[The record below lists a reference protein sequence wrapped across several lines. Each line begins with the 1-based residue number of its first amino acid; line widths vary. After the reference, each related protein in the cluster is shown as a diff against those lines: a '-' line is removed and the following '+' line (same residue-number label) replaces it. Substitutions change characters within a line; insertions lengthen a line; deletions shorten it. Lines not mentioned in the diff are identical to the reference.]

1 MQYECTNKT
10 NSIIMIMPRYT
21 IVLDEYQHQKE
32 RERITYFLPTVYY
45 YLSTLTSRSKAV
57 IVSLLG
63 TSISIILIYET
74 KNMKD

>member
-10 NSIIMIMPRYT
+10 NSIIRIMPRYT
-21 IVLDEYQHQKE
+21 IVQDEYQHQKE

-45 YLSTLTSRSKAV
+45 YLSTLSRSKAV